1 MSIYEQIRD
10 QESGPAGQ
18 AWREADRQE
27 SELRNLYESLRE
39 DNRYTEEH
47 KSRQAWDA
55 WISKKDAI
63 LEGRKQAKETLQ
75 KQARSAERYSVP
87 LPKDASSVV
96 KDATEL
102 TAIQHEASRIKEKV
116 QRLQETNPLSGGDKA
131 EPLRAEYGRGMEL
144 GGVEGAAICRGT
156 LSAAE
161 DLGVPV
167 DSVVDSFRKDHHR
180 ESQERAQAANQSA
193 FTIGTRIKE
202 PPFPR
207 PDDVPPVP
215 PQSLDSVLTNR
226 ARGYKPQPTRER
238 VKLPWLR

>member
-1 MSIYEQIRD
+1 MSEYEQMRD

-18 AWREADRQE
+18 AWREADREEQR
-27 SELRNLYESLRE
+27 LRSLYESLRE
-39 DNRYTEEH
+39 DNRYTEAH
-47 KSRQAWDA
+47 KGQQAWGA
-55 WISKKDAI
+55 FLA
-63 LEGRKQAKETLQ
+63 AKEKIAAGRQQARESLQ
-75 KQARSAERYSVP
+75 KQARSAERFSVP
-87 LPKDASSVV
+87 LPKGVSHQAKDASELLAAQNEAGRIVRKVERQQQGPISPS
-96 KDATEL
+96 KD
-102 TAIQHEASRIKEKV
+102 EA
-116 QRLQETNPLSGGDKA
+116 
-131 EPLRAEYGRGMEL
+131 LRKEYGRGLEL

-167 DSVVDSFRKDHHR
+167 DAVVDDYRKDQHR
-180 ESQERAQAANQSA
+180 ESQERAQAANQAA
-193 FTIGTRIKE
+193 FTIGTKIKE

-207 PDDVPPVP
+207 PNDVP